1 VVFPFKS
8 GCQSFEDD
16 PHPGGLSTSHTKE
29 TVARVQEIIS
39 ADRHLTIRKVAE
51 DVGIAFGTWQKILT
65 EELQMRLVSAK
76 FVPYLLTAE

>member
-1 VVFPFKS
+1 
-8 GCQSFEDD
+8 
-16 PHPGGLSTSHTKE
+16 
-29 TVARVQEIIS
+29 VARVQEIIS